1 MRLTVLMPVFNG
13 ERYLDESI
21 ASVVAQ
27 DCAGFEFVIV
37 DDGSTDSTPELL
49 AKWAARDSRIVVLR
63 LQENGGTARALNAG
77 LAVARG
83 EYIVRQDADDLS
95 LPGRFARQLAAADRD
110 PEAAMI
116 TIGRV
121 RIDDEGKQLSAPPH
135 LVQPPAVIRFLLHFT
150 PMALGVP
157 GQAMY
162 RASAVRAIGGWE
174 ATYRLAQGW
183 ELASR
188 LVKEGPF
195 IALPEI
201 GMQYR
206 VHLER
211 SSDQF
216 RAEQS
221 TNAIRISQRMLSE
234 LIGREVTLEEAAAS
248 ASVWF
253 LPPESGSCAAALR
266 LLREAL
272 SRFPL
277 SPRDRAVVRRVAA
290 GRFLRAAAFYGSRGQ
305 LRDAVQYAYAAIRL

>member
-1 MRLTVLMPVFNG
+1 MPVFNG
-13 ERYLDESI
+13 ERYLEEAI

-49 AKWAARDSRIVVLR
+49 AKWAARDSRIVVVR
-63 LQENGGTARALNAG
+63 LQGNEGTARALNAG

-83 EYIVRQDADDLS
+83 EYIARQDADDLS
-95 LPGRFARQLAAADRD
+95 LPGRFARQLAATDSH

-116 TIGRV
+116 TIGRI
-121 RIDDEGKQLSAPPH
+121 RIDDEGKQLGAPPH
-135 LVQPPAVIRFLLHFT
+135 LVQSPEVIRFLLHFT

-162 RASAVRAIGGWE
+162 RASAVRAIGGWDP
-174 ATYRLAQGW
+174 TYRLAQGW

-195 IALPEI
+195 IALPEM
-201 GMQYR
+201 GMKYR

-216 RAEQS
+216 RREQS
-221 TNAIRISQRMLSE
+221 TNAIRITQRMLSE
-234 LIGREVTLEEAAAS
+234 LIGREVTFEEASAS

-253 LPPESGSCAAALR
+253 LGPQSGSASAAAR
-266 LLREAL
+266 LLREAMA
-272 SRFPL
+272 RFPL
-277 SPRDRAVVRRVAA
+277 SKRDRAVVLRIAA
-290 GRFLRAAAFYGSRGQ
+290 RRFLRTAIVHASRGR
-305 LRDAVQYAYAAIRL
+305 LRDSLQHAYAAIRL